1 MAHCFAQN
9 WSFVSAPLRKLVSMS
24 VVRKG
29 DKAAVNS
36 DVLVAWLCLSEI
48 QGGAISDAEKFVPEQ
63 IQLANK

>member
-1 MAHCFAQN
+1 
-9 WSFVSAPLRKLVSMS
+9 MS